1 MTNQA
6 QRIISS
12 LILAPLFILLIY
24 LGDFYFIFLLSVI
37 FFLAGYEIVK
47 INSLYFKFLI
57 FIVFSIFLLS
67 FYEIRYLENGFNFI
81 LFIISI
87 TWLSDIG
94 GYFFGKFFKGKK
106 ISVISPNKTYAGFAG
121 SLVLSQ
127 ASIIIMLNSK
137 ISFYNFFFYNLFFIA
152 FCSLIVILGDLFFS
166 FCKRKC
172 NIKDYS
178 NIIPGHGGI
187 FDRFDGMIFLVIFFN
202 FYIKIL

>member
-1 MTNQA
+1 M
-6 QRIISS
+6 
-12 LILAPLFILLIY
+12 
-24 LGDFYFIFLLSVI
+24 
-37 FFLAGYEIVK
+37 
-47 INSLYFKFLI
+47 
-57 FIVFSIFLLS
+57 
-67 FYEIRYLENGFNFI
+67 ENGFNLI

-87 TWLSDIG
+87 TWLSDVG
-94 GYFFGKFFKGKK
+94 GYVFGKFFKGKK
-106 ISVISPNKTYAGFAG
+106 ISVISPNKTYAGFVG

-127 ASIIIMLNSK
+127 ASIIILLNSK
-137 ISFYNFFFYNLFFIA
+137 ISFYDFFFYNLFFIA

-202 FYIKIL
+202 LYIKIL

>member
-24 LGDFYFIFLLSVI
+24 LGDLYFVFLLLVI
-37 FFLAGYEIVK
+37 FFLAGYEVFK
-47 INSLYFKFLI
+47 INSFYFKFLI
-57 FIVFSIFLLS
+57 SLIFVLFLLS
-67 FYEIRYLENGFNFI
+67 FYEIRNLDNGFNFI
-81 LFIISI
+81 LLIISI

-94 GYFFGKFFKGKK
+94 GYIFGKFFKGKK
-106 ISVISPNKTYAGFAG
+106 ITVISPNKTYAGFVG
-121 SLVLSQ
+121 SIVLSQ
-127 ASIIIMLNSK
+127 ASIIVLLNSK
-137 ISFYNFFFYNLFFIA
+137 ISFYNFFFYNFLFIA
-152 FCSLIVILGDLFFS
+152 FCSLIVIFGDLFFS
-166 FCKRKC
+166 FCKRMC

-202 FYIKIL
+202 YYIKTL